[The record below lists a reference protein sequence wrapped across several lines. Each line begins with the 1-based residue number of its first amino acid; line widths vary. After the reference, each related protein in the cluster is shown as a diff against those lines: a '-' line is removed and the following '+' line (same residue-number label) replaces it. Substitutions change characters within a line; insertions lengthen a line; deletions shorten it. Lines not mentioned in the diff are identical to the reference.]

1 MKSFF
6 FIFICTVACSFS
18 TYGTHLKGAELTAK
32 PILGSSFTYTF
43 TLIFY
48 GERVGVNE
56 GSNTLAV
63 ENGVE
68 VPLTFISEEKL
79 DEGLAK
85 IIYTATY
92 TYAAAGIY
100 LVSYTGGSRNH
111 VVNMTDGSTTR
122 FYIELPLFINQVI
135 GLNSSPVFSTPPKF
149 SATAG
154 EKFTDEYGAID
165 AEGDSL
171 VYKLVTPPAVAGYV
185 FPHEA
190 GGNTGNT
197 FDINPSTG
205 TITWDMPVYV
215 GKYVLVVQIEEWRQG
230 VKIGLTYRDIEISV
244 TGSSPVTPPTAEE
257 RTFTIYPNPADD
269 KLYINVPESTTE
281 TIAEIWSIKGQ
292 LLIRKQLQS
301 SGHADGV
308 IHIQHLPAGVYIL
321 KVVSLNGYVTSR
333 LIIMRN

>member
-1 MKSFF
+1 MKYLFLILLCTIVCFF
-6 FIFICTVACSFS
+6 T

-32 PILGSSFTYTF
+32 PTLGSSFAYTF
-43 TLIFY
+43 TLILY
-48 GERVGVNE
+48 GEDGLNEESHTLTVG
-56 GSNTLAV
+56 
-63 ENGVE
+63 NGVE

-79 DEGLAK
+79 NEGLAK
-85 IIYTATY
+85 MIYTATY

-100 LVSYTGGSRNH
+100 LISYTGGSRNH
-111 VVNMTDGSTTR
+111 VVNMTDGNTTK
-122 FYIELPLFINQVI
+122 FYIELPLFINQAI
-135 GLNSSPVFSTPPKF
+135 GLNSSPVFTTPPKF

-154 EKFTDEYGAID
+154 EKFTDEYSAID

-197 FDINPSTG
+197 FDITPATG
-205 TITWDMPVYV
+205 TITWNTPLYIGNYV
-215 GKYVLVVQIEEWRQG
+215 VVVQIEEWRKG

-244 TGSSPVTPPTAEE
+244 TGSSPVNPPTTEE
-257 RTFTIYPNPADD
+257 RTFTIYPNPAED
-269 KLYINVPESTTE
+269 KLYINVPESNTE
-281 TIAEIWSIKGQ
+281 TIAEIWSSKGQ
-292 LLIRKQLQS
+292 LLVQKQLQH

-308 IHIQHLPAGVYIL
+308 ITIQHLPAGVYVI
-321 KVVSLNGYVTSR
+321 KVASVNGYVTSR